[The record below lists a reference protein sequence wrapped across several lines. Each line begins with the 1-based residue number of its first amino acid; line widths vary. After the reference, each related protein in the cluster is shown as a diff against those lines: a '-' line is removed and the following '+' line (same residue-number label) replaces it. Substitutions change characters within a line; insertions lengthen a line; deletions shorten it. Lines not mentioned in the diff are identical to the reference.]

1 MDLTDKIAIHE
12 LMSRYVS
19 ALDEHFM
26 EGLAEC
32 FVDSARFTISVEG
45 QDADRSFEGRDAI
58 MSLFRD
64 AAAAQPHRRRHVITN
79 IFVDPRSEGEA
90 NVSSNLTLFEIKDG
104 SLNPLTCGVY
114 RDVVT
119 STNGRWQIASRELSL
134 DLPY

>member
-1 MDLTDKIAIHE
+1 MGLKDKIALHE

-32 FVDSARFTISVEG
+32 FVDSARFSISVEG
-45 QDADRSFEGRDAI
+45 LDADRSCGGRDEI

-104 SLNPLTCGVY
+104 S
-114 RDVVT
+114 
-119 STNGRWQIASRELSL
+119 
-134 DLPY
+134 